1 MNCDLN
7 AIGLRESCNRR
18 LFEFQFQTLEDKLTK
33 GLILTG
39 EFIGDDDSGLEID
52 TEAIELEEMIIDT
65 DKLHLNL
72 KVFNSI
78 FEWKLIF

>member
-1 MNCDLN
+1 MKYDLF
-7 AIGLRESCNRR
+7 IRR
-18 LFEFQFQTLEDKLTK
+18 IELKFVHSTFEFKTLEDKLTK

-52 TEAIELEEMIIDT
+52 TDAIELEEMIIDT

-78 FEWKLIF
+78 TIEN